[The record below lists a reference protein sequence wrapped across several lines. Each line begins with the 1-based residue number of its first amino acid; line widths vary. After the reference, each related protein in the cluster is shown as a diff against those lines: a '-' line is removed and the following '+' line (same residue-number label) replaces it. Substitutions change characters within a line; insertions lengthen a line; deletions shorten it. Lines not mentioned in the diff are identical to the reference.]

1 MLADRAVG
9 RQKSLG
15 MTDRF
20 EAPHPSFPLPSRLVG
35 IFGLIVQALVL
46 PVFHGFQDLFLGCPI
61 AGQFVGH
68 DHSRHVPQSLQ
79 QFTEELLGRR
89 LVATLLHQD
98 VQDVPFL
105 VHRPP
110 QIGGLAIDFE
120 DHFVEMPLVAG
131 LWTAVADL
139 VGVDLAKLA
148 PSLLAVL
155 LACLLLAITSYSLL
169 DRQAHRALKRSR
181 EAWDQMVVYF
191 DALIQG
197 SRELKLHRP
206 RRQVFWNDHLIPH
219 AQTMRAAS
227 IQGEGFYV
235 LALSWGQILPVLLI
249 GLVLFVLP
257 GLDGLETGVLTA
269 YTLVVIQLT
278 GAIGTLLETLPG
290 LGRASVALSKV
301 EALRTT
307 LGAEPAQEGR
317 PPLAHWQRLELV
329 GITHR
334 YISADQET
342 FTLGPIN
349 LVFRPGELVFLAGGN
364 GSGKTTLAKLI
375 SGLYTPEA
383 GAIYLDGEPVGDHY
397 RDDYRQLF
405 TVLFADGYLFEHL
418 FGLDEMRAA
427 EYLTL
432 VELDQRVQVEG
443 GRFST
448 TALSQGQ
455 RKRLSLLTAY
465 LEDRPFYIFD
475 EWAANQDPQ
484 FRELFYQ
491 EMLPVLKAR
500 GKTVLV
506 ISHDDRYYP
515 LADTL
520 LKLDEGRLHLLSSRQ
535 PAPDPC

>member
-1 MLADRAVG
+1 
-9 RQKSLG
+9 
-15 MTDRF
+15 
-20 EAPHPSFPLPSRLVG
+20 
-35 IFGLIVQALVL
+35 
-46 PVFHGFQDLFLGCPI
+46 
-61 AGQFVGH
+61 
-68 DHSRHVPQSLQ
+68 
-79 QFTEELLGRR
+79 
-89 LVATLLHQD
+89 
-98 VQDVPFL
+98 
-105 VHRPP
+105 
-110 QIGGLAIDFE
+110 
-120 DHFVEMPLVAG
+120 MPLVAG